1 VAGERAG
8 PRYEPHALRR
18 MRQRGISQDDVVAV
32 LKEPDTTYP
41 AHEGRISMVRTLSD
55 GRRIQVV
62 VAQDENGPIVWTVMN
77 QHEGE

>member
-1 VAGERAG
+1 
-8 PRYEPHALRR
+8 
-18 MRQRGISQDDVVAV
+18 
-32 LKEPDTTYP
+32 
-41 AHEGRISMVRTLSD
+41 MVRTLSD